1 MIYQLKVILIDSQQF
16 GIEIEVDR
24 KQTFLELHLA
34 LQKSLGLPPCQMASF
49 FATFY
54 NGRKKFEIS
63 EVEMGSNKA
72 PCYSM
77 RRTRVGDIISQKS
90 PFIHYTYDFFNDRS
104 LIMELTGIN
113 MEKNLREP
121 KVKIN
126 GTDSQVHLLQEI
138 IADDF
143 SLDVEKAKP
152 SSDYGVADDYY
163 EIFGD
168 IEEFTV

>member
-1 MIYQLKVILIDSQQF
+1 MDSKES
-16 GIEIEVDR
+16 GIEIAVDN
-24 KQTFLELHLA
+24 KQTFLDLHLA
-34 LQKSLGLPPCQMASF
+34 LQNTLGLSPCQMASF
-49 FATFY
+49 FATDDH
-54 NGRKKFEIS
+54 GRKKFEIS
-63 EVEMGSNKA
+63 EVEMGSRKA
-72 PCYSM
+72 PCYYM
-77 RRTRVGDIISQKS
+77 RRTRIGDIISSKN
-90 PFIHYTYDFFNDRS
+90 PFIYYTYDFFNDRS

-126 GTDSQVHLLQEI
+126 GTASQVQMLQEI
-138 IADDF
+138 VADDF
-143 SLDVEKAKP
+143 TAGMDKVQP